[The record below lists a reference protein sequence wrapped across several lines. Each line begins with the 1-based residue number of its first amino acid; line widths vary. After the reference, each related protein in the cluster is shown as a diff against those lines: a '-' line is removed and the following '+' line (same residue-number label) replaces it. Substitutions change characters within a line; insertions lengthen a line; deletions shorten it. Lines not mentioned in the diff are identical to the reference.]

1 MKSTFGAVKYLALPN
16 FEGAKTMKYKD
27 IVEALTK
34 YGIENPEIEAE
45 IILNHLFGVNKSNI
59 IFDREREYD
68 DGKILPILEK
78 REKHIPIQHIIGK
91 WYFMGREFYVSPDTL
106 IPRPDTEILVENALR
121 ELKSGGSVADLCT
134 GSGCIG
140 ISMLVYREDISS
152 MLLCDI
158 SSEALKIAKKNA
170 ISNTVSSK
178 CEFLCGDITRDLP
191 NRKFDMIVSNP
202 PYIPTEDIKSLS
214 DEVKKEPMLAL
225 DGGNDGLDII
235 RFLIDDGL
243 TYLNENGKMLI
254 EFGYD
259 QGEIMDTLLTQK
271 QKECKIKHYEII
283 KDYGGND
290 RVALILV

>member
-1 MKSTFGAVKYLALPN
+1 
-16 FEGAKTMKYKD
+16 MKYID
-27 IVEALTK
+27 IVNKLSS
-34 YGIENPEIEAE
+34 YGIEDSETEAE

-59 IFDREREYD
+59 IFDREREYE
-68 DGKILPILEK
+68 DGKILPILKK

-178 CEFLCGDITRDLP
+178 CEFLCGDITTDLP

-202 PYIPTEDIKSLS
+202 PYIPTEDIKNLS
-214 DEVKKEPMLAL
+214 EEVKKEPMLAL

-235 RFLIDDGL
+235 RFLVGEGL
-243 TYLNENGKMLI
+243 TYLNKNGKMLI

-259 QGEIMDTLLTQK
+259 QGKIMDTLLTQK

-283 KDYGGND
+283 KDYGNND
-290 RVALILV
+290 RVALIIV

>member
-1 MKSTFGAVKYLALPN
+1 
-16 FEGAKTMKYKD
+16 MKYID
-27 IVEALTK
+27 IVNRLSS
-34 YGIENPEIEAE
+34 YGIEDSETEAE
-45 IILNHLFGVNKSNI
+45 IILNHLFGVSKPNI
-59 IFDREREYD
+59 IFDRDREYD

-78 REKHIPIQHIIGK
+78 REKHIPIQHILGK

-106 IPRPDTEILVENALR
+106 IPRPDTEVLVENALN
-121 ELKSGGSVADLCT
+121 ELNVGGCVADLCT

-170 ISNTVSSK
+170 ISNTVATR
-178 CEFLCGDITRDLP
+178 CEFLCGDITKDLP

-202 PYIPTEDIKSLS
+202 PYIPSKDIEGLS

-225 DGGNDGLDII
+225 DGGDDGLDII
-235 RFLIDDGL
+235 RFLIGDGL
-243 TYLNENGKMLI
+243 NYLNENGKMLI
-254 EFGYD
+254 EFGFD
-259 QGEIMDTLLTQK
+259 QGQIMDTLLTQK
-271 QKECKIKHYEII
+271 QKDGKIKRYEII

-290 RVALILV
+290 RLALIIT